1 MTETVDSLVV
11 SQERR
16 DRAHKDGGMEEG
28 VVKVAFVHPAS
39 LRNGQTKGGVERETS

>member
-1 MTETVDSLVV
+1 MTETVDSLVG

-16 DRAHKDGGMEEG
+16 HKAHKDGRKEEG

-39 LRNGQTKGGVERETS
+39 LRNGQTKGGSEREMS